1 MNIICNKYE
10 TKEII
15 KFMRDCSEKTQ
26 SEFAKDL
33 NKKRGWTAKLE
44 GGITNITL
52 NDFIKLAKIND
63 IDIIMKSNDSIK

>member
-15 KFMRDCSEKTQ
+15 KFMWDCSEKTQ

-33 NKKRGWTAKLE
+33 NKQRGWTAKLE
-44 GGITNITL
+44 GGITNISL
-52 NDFIKLAKIND
+52 KDFLKLAKINN
-63 IDIIMKSNDSIK
+63 IDIIMKSNEK